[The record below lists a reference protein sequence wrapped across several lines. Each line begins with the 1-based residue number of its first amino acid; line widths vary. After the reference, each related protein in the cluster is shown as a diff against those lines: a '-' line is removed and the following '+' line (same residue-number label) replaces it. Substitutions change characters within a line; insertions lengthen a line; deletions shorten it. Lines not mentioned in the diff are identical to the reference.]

1 MKLTGIIAEKVATLI
16 ETQGGTMADQI
27 TKKVCGLLSDEIPG
41 VVQRLTDTV
50 SKEIG
55 KNIQDKKF
63 SEQMATNLREKLVS
77 EQGTW
82 FNGFGRG
89 LRKIQRSIVGS
100 NSRFN
105 VEYGKLTPAI
115 HDLLKENL
123 RILSVPDSE
132 IEDLIN
138 KLTAI
143 EGGANTTGKSLDKEV
158 YETAAAI
165 IAKSLVGKIT
175 PEIFNLAV
183 KAAYEKH
190 RTASKSSTDDEGSE
204 TDKETPVTPVKAGGN
219 AKRQT
224 ARYTKRG
231 RNATSHHSA
240 RGKMYNRTRKYPRKQ
255 KSRRKQNNRKSV

>member
-1 MKLTGIIAEKVATLI
+1 MKLTGIIAEKLATLI
-16 ETQGGTMADQI
+16 ETQGGTIADQI

-41 VVQRLTDTV
+41 VVHRLTDTV
-50 SKEIG
+50 SKEVG

-63 SEQMATNLREKLVS
+63 SEQMAKNLREKLVA
-77 EQGTW
+77 EQGSW

-89 LRKIQRSIVGS
+89 LRKISRNYVKGS
-100 NSRFN
+100 TYNEN
-105 VEYGKLTPAI
+105 YGDLKQTI

-123 RILSVPDSE
+123 RILSVPDAE
-132 IEDLIN
+132 IDVLIEN
-138 KLTAI
+138 LTKT
-143 EGGANTTGKSLDKEV
+143 ENVANTTGKSLDKEP

-165 IAKSLVGKIT
+165 IAKSLVGKIIT
-175 PEIFNLAV
+175 PEIFNVAV

-190 RTASKSSTDDEGSE
+190 RN
-204 TDKETPVTPVKAGGN
+204 DKPNDNPIAGGN